1 MEHQPRRPS
10 PTPSDSRD
18 SRRDWVPGG
27 WTGPSGL
34 GLGALALMA
43 LACRQLPAGEGAG
56 SGYEGARARELAR
69 GAELFADH
77 CALCHGPG
85 GAGNGPAA
93 PLLFP
98 PARDFGKGQFLL
110 VSSTGGVPSDAD
122 LAAVLRRGLPGS
134 AMPAFG
140 WMPEQD
146 LAALAAHVRHL
157 AERGL
162 GERLAHAAAQRGEP
176 LSASRAQAL
185 ARERLTPG
193 TIQEVPAPRE
203 ADDEALTRGRDSY
216 LRSCAVCH
224 GEHGE
229 GRPDEPRWNPDG
241 NLNWARDFTAGVL
254 KGGASH
260 EALARRVLLG
270 LPGTAMA
277 PTVLADADEL
287 PDLVRY
293 VQSLIPAG
301 AEQRLVHRTGLIRA
315 ARTQAPV
322 PADAEDPRW
331 SRASEL
337 EVVLAPLAWSERSVV
352 SARVAALHDG
362 TSVAVRVRWTDETR
376 DDRIGSPARHGDG
389 VSLALTSAPTP
400 PLVGMGSP
408 EHPVNLWH
416 WKAFRA
422 EDAAGLLD
430 LFGGPPHGRPD
441 PLRPWPARLDAP
453 LYQGVP
459 GAGGP
464 GRQPESLHAEGF
476 QSLSPDHPD
485 ASRVTVDPRWQEGEW
500 SVVFRRSLAA
510 RHEREL
516 ELLPG
521 AYTLLSLA
529 IWNGS
534 AGDHHGKKSFSIW
547 QRLELE

>member
-1 MEHQPRRPS
+1 MTKFPFRTRTRDESPAPHEPRAR
-10 PTPSDSRD
+10 TARD
-18 SRRDWVPGG
+18 LIAAA
-27 WTGPSGL
+27 L
-34 GLGALALMA
+34 GLAALTV
-43 LACRQLPAGEGAG
+43 ACRQLPSGEGAG

-69 GAELFADH
+69 GAELYADH

-85 GAGNGPAA
+85 GAGNGSAA

-98 PARDFGKGQFLL
+98 PARDFGRGQFLL
-110 VSSTGGVPSDAD
+110 VSSTNGVPSDAD

-140 WMPEQD
+140 WMPEED
-146 LAALAAHVRHL
+146 LAALAAHVRRL

-162 GERLAHAAAQRGEP
+162 AERLALGGAQGGEP
-176 LSASRAQAL
+176 LPAPRAQAL

-193 TIQEVPAPRE
+193 AIQELPAPRE
-203 ADDEALTRGRDSY
+203 ADADALARGQDSY

-224 GEHGE
+224 GEQGQ

-254 KGGASH
+254 KGGASY

-270 LPGTAMA
+270 LPGTAMV
-277 PTVLADADEL
+277 PTVLADPDEL

-293 VQSLIPAG
+293 VQSLIPEG
-301 AEQRLVHRTGLIRA
+301 SERRLVHRTGLVRA
-315 ARTQAPV
+315 ARTGTPV
-322 PADAEDPRW
+322 PSDPEDERW
-331 SRASEL
+331 AGAVEL
-337 EVVLAPLAWSERSVV
+337 EVVLAPLAWNDRSVV
-352 SARVAALHDG
+352 SARVSALHDG
-362 TSVAVRVRWTDETR
+362 TTLAVRVRWPDGSR
-376 DDRIGSPARHGDG
+376 DDRIGGPARHGDG
-389 VSLALTSAPTP
+389 VSLALTSAPAP

-422 EDAAGLLD
+422 EDAAGLFD
-430 LFGGPPHGRPD
+430 LLGGLPHGRPD
-441 PLRPWPARLDAP
+441 PLQPWPGRLDAP
-453 LYQGVP
+453 LYQSVTVP

-464 GRQPESLHAEGF
+464 GREPESLHAEGF
-476 QSLSPDHPD
+476 DDLSPDHPE
-485 ASRVTVDPRWQEGEW
+485 ASRVTVDPRWNEGEW
-500 SVVFRRSLAA
+500 SVVLRRALAA

-516 ELLPG
+516 ELVPG
-521 AYTLLSLA
+521 SFALLSLA
-529 IWNGS
+529 VWNGS